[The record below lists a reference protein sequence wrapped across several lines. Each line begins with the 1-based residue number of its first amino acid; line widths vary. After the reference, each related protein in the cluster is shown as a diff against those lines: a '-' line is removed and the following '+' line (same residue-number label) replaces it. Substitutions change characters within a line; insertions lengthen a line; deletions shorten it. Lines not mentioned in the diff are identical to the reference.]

1 MVVYLFQKSHLDIQQ
16 IFKHGVR
23 NLDTVQ
29 QNHLD
34 IQQIHLDIQQ
44 SHLDIQQTNLDID
57 KPI

>member
-23 NLDTVQ
+23 NLDIQ

-34 IQQIHLDIQQ
+34 IQQIHLDI
-44 SHLDIQQTNLDID
+44 
-57 KPI
+57 